1 MIVESVRYLWCFD
14 GENQRVY
21 LYIVYV
27 QGYSQYD
34 KNVLCFIF
42 RYKFVNLCFVIDCS
56 EIGIYY
62 VFNGYK
68 MENVMMQKEKKIFE
82 DLKKLLRICIFF

>member
-1 MIVESVRYLWCFD
+1 MVESVSYLRCFD
-14 GENQRVY
+14 CENQRVC

-42 RYKFVNLCFVIDCS
+42 RYKFVNLCFVIDCG

>member
-1 MIVESVRYLWCFD
+1 MFY
-14 GENQRVY
+14 
-21 LYIVYV
+21 
-27 QGYSQYD
+27 
-34 KNVLCFIF
+34 
-42 RYKFVNLCFVIDCS
+42 FVNLCFVIDCS